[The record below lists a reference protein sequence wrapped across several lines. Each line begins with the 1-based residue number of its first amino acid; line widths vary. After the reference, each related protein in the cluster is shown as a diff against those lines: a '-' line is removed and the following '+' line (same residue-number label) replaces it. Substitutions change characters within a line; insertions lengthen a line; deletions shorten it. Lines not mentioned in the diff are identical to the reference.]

1 MHLLPQDRESLIDT
15 SFRFVS
21 WLAKNFPSVK
31 DSSLP
36 SYYDS
41 FGELTREAPT
51 VFWGAVGGRDYAELA
66 TKSAFGESVLDR
78 VVAIVKDSSPEVQN
92 EILVGFVEAHMFP
105 RPGSPLAKEMGE
117 ALGMDLSGLC

>member
-1 MHLLPQDRESLIDT
+1 M
-15 SFRFVS
+15 
-21 WLAKNFPSVK
+21 
-31 DSSLP
+31 
-36 SYYDS
+36 
-41 FGELTREAPT
+41 
-51 VFWGAVGGRDYAELA
+51 FWGAVGGRDYAELA